1 MSFMSLARIRT
12 LREALEEENI
22 DMSELAEIDAAFK
35 ELVDSGFELRD
46 EPENAL
52 ATDQLDELEEAV
64 SPLERELF
72 DYISENYG
80 ENEAMDPCYNMGGMV
95 NFIESKFEVKEKA
108 NA

>member
-22 DMSELAEIDAAFK
+22 DLSGLSEIDEAFK
-35 ELVDSGFELRD
+35 ELVASGFELRD
-46 EPENAL
+46 EPENAM
-52 ATDQLDELEEAV
+52 AADQLDELEEAV

-80 ENEAMDPCYNMGGMV
+80 ENEAMDPCYNMGEIC
-95 NFIESKFEVKEKA
+95 NFIESKFEVKER
-108 NA
+108 